1 MVGPELKPST
11 KFEILWRSLGGC
23 GLTKEYQFAPKRK
36 FRMDYY
42 GEWNGVKFC
51 VELEGGVFIRGRHL
65 RPGGFL
71 RDMEKY
77 NLASQMGI
85 YVFRIPSHDISSEWL
100 APIIKSIKKGT
111 GK

>member
-1 MVGPELKPST
+1 MKPST

-42 GEWNGVKFC
+42 GEWYGIKFC

-65 RPGGFL
+65 RPVGFL

-77 NLASQMGI
+77 NLAAQMRI
-85 YVFRIPSHDISSEWL
+85 FVFRIPSHDICSKWL
-100 APIIKSIKKGT
+100 IPIIKSIKEGVSK
-111 GK
+111 